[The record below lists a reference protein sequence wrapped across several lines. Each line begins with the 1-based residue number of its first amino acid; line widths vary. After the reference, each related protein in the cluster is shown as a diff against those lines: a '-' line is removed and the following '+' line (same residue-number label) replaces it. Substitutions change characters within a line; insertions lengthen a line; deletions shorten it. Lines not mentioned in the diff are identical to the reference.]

1 MATLKDIAA
10 LAGVSQGTVSNVL
23 NGRGNVSSEK
33 IRLVEAAAA
42 QLGYAVNERAK
53 LLRKGS
59 SDILAL
65 VIPNIR
71 FREYDDIYT
80 SFRIAAEKSG
90 YTVSLYLTD
99 DSPIKETQIISRL
112 RSEMAAGVA
121 VISCLGA
128 QSAAYHD
135 AGFAPEQLLFLE
147 RRPSGDSNYIGFD
160 YRRAGEA
167 LGKKAAA
174 QGKPIVLLTGKAEN
188 SKELDFRAGFYSAL
202 SDVQRAHV
210 RELRTSEQ
218 QRSQKMLRFFGEI
231 TELPALLASESSIAE
246 ASAELC
252 SSFFPELAQAPIYT
266 MSPLCTL
273 PEKRFIKYELN
284 DRLLGHSAAGQLIRQ
299 LKEAHDRPCE
309 LILRSDGFRDWSP
322 AVRPAPSGEALNL
335 LMLNGPEAHA
345 TQSLAR
351 LYTQNTGVPINI
363 SVFSYDEIY
372 EILSTTGGAAFDI
385 LRIDITFLSW
395 FAEKLLCPLRELDT
409 EIDALL
415 PQFLDGVSRR
425 YAMIGNE
432 IYALPFSPSVQLLYY
447 RKDLFESNVLR
458 RVYQERFRC
467 ELLPPEA
474 FKQFNHIAAF
484 FTRQLNPQSPVPYG
498 ASLTLGSIGVAGS
511 EFMARYLEKHQNLYA
526 ADGRVRLNDAAGQE
540 AMRQLVELRGYA
552 PVSGTDWWTDTARSF
567 ASGELAMAILYSNY
581 ASDLLKGDT
590 VVSDNIG
597 YTFVPGHN
605 PVLGGASLGIS
616 KFSSK
621 KDSALRFLKW
631 LCQEPVASALTYLGS
646 APAQKRTYENYSLL
660 DSYPWLS
667 LASESFSFA
676 QGYRRPRGDLTPFD
690 ERTFLNIIGVAV
702 KNACR
707 GIQSP
712 EQALD
717 WAQAEY
723 DRNFGQL

>member
-135 AGFAPEQLLFLE
+135 AGFVPEQLLFLE
-147 RRPSGDSNYIGFD
+147 RRHSGDSNYIGFD

-231 TELPALLASESSIAE
+231 TELPALFASESSIAE

-467 ELLPPEA
+467 ELLPPET
-474 FKQFNHIAAF
+474 FEQFNHIAAF

-526 ADGRVRLNDAAGQE
+526 ADGHVRLNDAAGQE
-540 AMRQLVELRGYA
+540 AMCQLVELRGYA

>member
-33 IRLVEAAAA
+33 IQLVEAAAA

-99 DSPIKETQIISRL
+99 DSPIKETQIIGRL

-128 QSAAYHD
+128 QSTAYHD
-135 AGFAPEQLLFLE
+135 AGFTPEQLLFLE

-174 QGKPIVLLTGKAEN
+174 QEKPIVLLTGKAEN
-188 SKELDFRAGFYSAL
+188 SKELDFRAGFFSAL

-231 TELPALLASESSIAE
+231 TELPALFASESSIAE

-252 SSFFPELAQAPIYT
+252 SSFFPELAQAQIYT
-266 MSPLCTL
+266 LSPLCTL
-273 PEKRFIKYELN
+273 PENRFKKYELN
-284 DRLLGHSAAGQLIRQ
+284 DRLLGHSAAEQLIRQ
-299 LKEAHDRPCE
+299 LKEAHDSPCE
-309 LILRSDGFRDWSP
+309 LILRSDGFRNWGP
-322 AVRPAPSGEALNL
+322 AVRPASSGGALNL

-425 YAMIGNE
+425 YAMIGDE

-447 RKDLFESNVLR
+447 RRDLFESNVLR
-458 RVYQERFRC
+458 RIYQERFRC
-467 ELLPPEA
+467 ELLPPET
-474 FKQFNHIAAF
+474 FEQFNHIAAF

-511 EFMARYLEKHQNLYA
+511 EFMARYLEKHQNLYT
-526 ADGRVRLNDAAGQE
+526 ADGRVRLNDAAGQD
-540 AMRQLVELRGYA
+540 AMRQLVELRSYA
-552 PVSGTDWWTDTARSF
+552 PVSGTDWWTDTARCF

-660 DSYPWLS
+660 DNYPWLS

-723 DRNFGQL
+723 DRNFGQF